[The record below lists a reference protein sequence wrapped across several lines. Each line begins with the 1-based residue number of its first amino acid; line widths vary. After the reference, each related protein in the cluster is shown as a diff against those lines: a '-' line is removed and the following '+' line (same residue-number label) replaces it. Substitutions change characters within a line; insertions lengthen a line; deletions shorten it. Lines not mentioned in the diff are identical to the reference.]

1 VRSRHNNSAL
11 NNVGTAAL
19 GCPPNAVRLNCFLKL
34 RSNAGEG
41 IGEQARQDSRERLS
55 PRLSKYVIAI
65 SAMLFTTSFASAQ
78 SMTGG
83 ILGPSASVKP
93 PGLKNVGIEQRL
105 NEQIPLD
112 LTFRDEAGKAVRLG
126 DYLGK
131 KPVIL
136 SLVYYRCP
144 MLCSELLV
152 GLESTL
158 KVLKFDV
165 GKEFDVLTISFDPKD
180 TPELAT
186 SKKAEILKRYKR
198 AGAEQGWHFLTG
210 PQESIDALT
219 KAAGFQYQ
227 YDPKTDQFAHS
238 TAIMIL
244 TPRGKIAQYY
254 YGVEFPP
261 KDMRL
266 GLIQASQNK
275 IGTLADQVILY
286 CYHYD
291 PNTGKYSAIISRII
305 QLSGGLTILGI
316 GTVLL
321 VLFRRGSDSD
331 YGSRR
336 RSGSHQYVR

>member
-1 VRSRHNNSAL
+1 MFEDYTSQVGAGAL
-11 NNVGTAAL
+11 TRPAAL
-19 GCPPNAVRLNCFLKL
+19 RAARWRAKLARPLRLHSGQAPEGVRAYVRILSVVLFLVSSSL
-34 RSNAGEG
+34 
-41 IGEQARQDSRERLS
+41 
-55 PRLSKYVIAI
+55 V
-65 SAMLFTTSFASAQ
+65 SAQ

-83 ILGPSASVKP
+83 IMGPSASVRP
-93 PGLKNVGIEQRL
+93 PGLKNVGIEQNL
-105 NEQIPLD
+105 NQQIPLD
-112 LTFRDEAGKAVRLG
+112 LTFRDETGKAVRLG

-165 GKEFDVLTISFDPKD
+165 GKEFDVLTVSFDPKD

-186 SKKAEILKRYKR
+186 AKKAEILKRYKR

-244 TPRGKIAQYY
+244 TPQGKIAQYY

-261 KDMRL
+261 KDLRL
-266 GLIQASQNK
+266 GLIQASENK

-321 VLFRRGSDSD
+321 VLFRRGSDSE
-331 YGSRR
+331 YHPRR
-336 RSGSHQYVR
+336 QSGSHQYVR

>member
-1 VRSRHNNSAL
+1 MHAQDYTPHVAPDALVR
-11 NNVGTAAL
+11 
-19 GCPPNAVRLNCFLKL
+19 
-34 RSNAGEG
+34 AGE
-41 IGEQARQDSRERLS
+41 LCS
-55 PRLSKYVIAI
+55 PSWRAQRGRACEGTRPYACVVGLVVFLA
-65 SAMLFTTSFASAQ
+65 LTSLVSAQ

-83 ILGPSASVKP
+83 ILGPSARVKP
-93 PGLKNVGIEQRL
+93 PGLTNVGIEQRL

-112 LTFRDEAGKAVRLG
+112 LTFRDETGKAVRLA

-144 MLCSELLV
+144 MLCSELLS
-152 GLESTL
+152 GLESAL
-158 KVLKFDV
+158 KVLKFDA
-165 GKEFDVLTISFDPKD
+165 GKEFDVLTVSFDPKD
-180 TPELAT
+180 TPDAAT
-186 SKKAEILKRYKR
+186 AKKAEILKRYNR
-198 AGAEQGWHFLTG
+198 AGAAEGWHFLTG

-244 TPRGKIAQYY
+244 TPEGRIAQYY

-261 KDMRL
+261 KDLRL
-266 GLIQASQNK
+266 GLIQASENK
-275 IGTLADQVILY
+275 IGTLADQVVLY

-316 GTVLL
+316 GAVLL
-321 VLFRRGSDSD
+321 LLFRRGSD
-331 YGSRR
+331 YESRR
-336 RSGSHQYVR
+336 QSGSQQYVR